1 MSSPRLFFL
10 YPRLFR
16 TALLGDS
23 ASGTARRPRSSPR
36 GTSTIRCQ
44 PASPF
49 ASATTPRR
57 AHFVKRH
64 GKAVEPTPLHGESEA
79 AATPAATDPKTQGG
93 EQAAKAEKAKPVKT
107 EGKAKK
113 AEPVKAEGKTEGKKT
128 QGNPTDTAKQADNDS
143 ASAPPTPEA
152 AQAEPDVKSAA
163 QPASDSTAA
172 APADSPTTSQTSGG
186 PMETVLHMGPPS
198 DHQEGPGPGP
208 PPRPPHLSPS
218 PYVHHFDSYSLVK
231 QLAGG
236 GWTPV
241 QAITAMKAIRG
252 ILAANLEVAQAG
264 LVSKSDVENETY
276 LFRAACSEL
285 GAELRN
291 SRRIADGKMRQQR
304 TTLQHEVDILT
315 QSLNQE
321 VLTLNDSVRGM
332 FNDRKMAVRE
342 EQKSAESAVSGSSS
356 GACLSPQR

>member
-1 MSSPRLFFL
+1 M
-10 YPRLFR
+10 
-16 TALLGDS
+16 
-23 ASGTARRPRSSPR
+23 
-36 GTSTIRCQ
+36 
-44 PASPF
+44 
-49 ASATTPRR
+49 
-57 AHFVKRH
+57 
-64 GKAVEPTPLHGESEA
+64 
-79 AATPAATDPKTQGG
+79 
-93 EQAAKAEKAKPVKT
+93 KAEGKT
-107 EGKAKK
+107 EK
-113 AEPVKAEGKTEGKKT
+113 AEPVKAEGKTKGKKT

-143 ASAPPTPEA
+143 APAPPTPEA
-152 AQAEPDVKSAA
+152 AQAEPDVKPAA
-163 QPASDSTAA
+163 QPASDSPA
-172 APADSPTTSQTSGG
+172 APADPPTGQTSGG
-186 PMETVLHMGPPS
+186 PMETILHMGPPS
-198 DHQEGPGPGP
+198 DYQESPGPGPGP
-208 PPRPPHLSPS
+208 PPKPPHLSPS

-332 FNDRKMAVRE
+332 FNDRKMVVRE
-342 EQKSAESAVSGSSS
+342 EQKSAESAVSSSS
-356 GACLSPQR
+356 SRDYLSPQR

>member
-16 TALLGDS
+16 TARLGES
-23 ASGTARRPRSSPR
+23 AAQTAGGSRRNNPRAAAAIRRQPSSPF
-36 GTSTIRCQ
+36 G
-44 PASPF
+44 
-49 ASATTPRR
+49 SATKPRQ

-64 GKAVEPTPLHGESEA
+64 GKAVEPTPLHGEAAKPSAAEEA
-79 AATPAATDPKTQGG
+79 KESG
-93 EQAAKAEKAKPVKT
+93 ENAAKAEKK
-107 EGKAKK
+107 
-113 AEPVKAEGKTEGKKT
+113 EPVKEKGKTKNTSGNKT
-128 QGNPTDTAKQADNDS
+128 ADMAKQANPDNE
-143 ASAPPTPEA
+143 PPKPETTTQA
-152 AQAEPDVKSAA
+152 DPEPQPGGDGESNPAQTHPD
-163 QPASDSTAA
+163 
-172 APADSPTTSQTSGG
+172 PTTGRTASGG
-186 PMETVLHMGPPS
+186 PMETVLHMGPPQ
-198 DHQEGPGPGP
+198 DHQEGPGP
-208 PPRPPHLSPS
+208 PPRTPHLTPS

-236 GWTPV
+236 GWTSV

-252 ILAANLEVAQAG
+252 ILASNLDVAQAG

-291 SRRIADGKMRQQR
+291 SRRAADEQLRQQR

-342 EQKSAESAVSGSSS
+342 EQKAAESAVSG
-356 GACLSPQR
+356 LRF